1 MWPARW
7 SSCRF
12 TLDRLKPA
20 GHPVTQFGDP
30 MELLPANYGVFLGAC
45 VLLVLAPGPDMAYF
59 LGRTIAQGR
68 RAGVLAVLGINAG
81 AYVHLLATVLGL
93 AALLAG
99 SARAFSVIKWLGA
112 GYLVWIGV
120 QALLGRSGPLQLD
133 EGGRRRSGA
142 TIFRQGF
149 LSDVLNPK
157 VSLFYLAFL
166 PQFVQPGGSHPT
178 LQLVLLGVTLNVVA
192 LAINLLLVSGA
203 AAATARLRSGGRL
216 VTVLNRALGSLF
228 IALGVRLAAGKL

>member
-1 MWPARW
+1 MN
-7 SSCRF
+7 
-12 TLDRLKPA
+12 
-20 GHPVTQFGDP
+20 
-30 MELLPANYGVFLGAC
+30 LLPANYGVFLGAC
-45 VLLVLAPGPDMAYF
+45 VLLVLAPGPDMAYL

-68 RAGVLAVLGINAG
+68 RAGVLAVLGINTG

-93 AALLAG
+93 SALLAG
-99 SARAFSVIKWLGA
+99 SARAFTVFKWLGA

-133 EGGRRRSGA
+133 GGGTGRSGA

-166 PQFVQPGGSHPT
+166 PQFVQPGFGHPT
-178 LQLVLLGVTLNVVA
+178 LQLVFLGITLNVVA
-192 LAINLLLVSGA
+192 LGLNLLLVLGA
-203 AAATARLRSGGRL
+203 DAATARLRTSGRL
-216 VTVLNRALGSLF
+216 ATFLNRALGSLF
-228 IALGVRLAAGKL
+228 IALGIRLAAEKL